1 MRLRQIV
8 ANRDAA
14 FYFSFTTAECS
25 SGTIV
30 APLVDSLARCPPRT
44 TALISTKKAAVI
56 AAGSSFGLRR
66 RQLFIKTAAFP
77 SFAAVKSIARRVP
90 LHGFLARWQ
99 RKCRRRFHLR
109 FTFLVPM
116 AGIIRASSS

>member
-44 TALISTKKAAVI
+44 TALVSTKKAAVI
-56 AAGSSFGLRR
+56 AVGSSFALRR

-77 SFAAVKSIARRVP
+77 SFAAVKSVVRRVP
-90 LHGFLARWQ
+90 LHAFLAQWQ
-99 RKCRRRFHLR
+99 RKAPAAFSSKLH
-109 FTFLVPM
+109 FS
-116 AGIIRASSS
+116 RANRWYHSSIV